1 MTWQI
6 VTVANLV
13 IGTTYLAIAWII
25 GSGLF
30 RSGQLISNKLGL
42 ATALIFL
49 TCGVHH
55 AAHAIHMLVPVVGIA
70 DPNALALRASWHWQ
84 NAVWDVF
91 AAGVGLYYLS
101 LRGSY
106 ASVLRGAALFEDM
119 KVRERQAAE
128 INDSIVQGLAIAKY
142 ALDEGRDE
150 QTRRAIQ
157 DSLTQAKGLISE
169 LLEGT
174 RGQRGIDSGDLR
186 RSAPAAVGGAH
197 GGAPG

>member
-6 VTVANLV
+6 VTAANLV
-13 IGTTYLAIAWII
+13 LGGAYLAIAWII
-25 GSGLF
+25 GSGLA
-30 RSGQLISNKLGL
+30 RTGQIRTNKLGL

-49 TCGVHH
+49 TCGIHH
-55 AAHAIHMLVPVVGIA
+55 ASHGAHMLLPSFGIEDA
-70 DPNALALRASWHWQ
+70 RALAMRNAWHWE
-84 NAVWDVF
+84 NAVWDVLG
-91 AAGVGLYYLS
+91 AGVGLYYLS
-101 LRGSY
+101 LRSSY

-150 QTRRAIQ
+150 QSRKAIE
-157 DSLTQAKGLISE
+157 STLTQAKALISD

-174 RGQRGIDSGDLR
+174 KSDEIRPGDLR
-186 RSAPAAVGGAH
+186 RTAPARVGPEH
-197 GGAPG
+197 T